1 MHRCA
6 FVAKQNSRTRLV
18 GDCETYKEGRDVL
31 EEEMRKIDERD
42 MDKIGTLFI
51 DISEKMIATVGWWPQ
66 KAKQER
72 G

>member
-42 MDKIGTLFI
+42 MNKFSTL
-51 DISEKMIATVGWWPQ
+51 GQ
-66 KAKQER
+66 
-72 G
+72 